1 MKRSRDFYLK
11 AVSDSVEKKMENAV
25 PFCRDIS
32 KDTVDGMLSVFD
44 DYILAVW
51 MSMGDTA
58 FNRSGYRK
66 VTDDLF
72 EHLTSLS

>member
-11 AVSDSVEKKMENAV
+11 AVSDSVEKKMEHAV